1 MRIRLVNIIK
11 FLVAVLVL
19 SITAVTSTSCITNKD
34 NTYFQDDKKLPQY
47 EKAEYE
53 YYKIIP
59 NDQLVI
65 RLLTLNEEAAAIF
78 NFAES
83 TTGTTSYTYR
93 VYDDGTIDI
102 PFVNSIPVA
111 GLTLREASKVIEEK
125 LKDFVPDAMV
135 KVALANDMFYMVGEG
150 GKGSFNIYKEKLN
163 IFQALA
169 LAGGPATNADKK
181 RVRIVRPNPIG
192 GRPIVKEFDL
202 RTVSIINSE
211 YYYVYPNDV
220 IYLSSIKG
228 NFWKIEDYSS
238 ALGTITT
245 SIGFLVSVFNLG
257 VTMGLY

>member
-1 MRIRLVNIIK
+1 MKIRLRNIIK
-11 FLVAVLVL
+11 LLVAVLVL
-19 SITAVTSTSCITNKD
+19 TSTSCITNKD
-34 NTYFQDDKKLPQY
+34 NTYFQDSEKLPQY
-47 EKAEYE
+47 EKVAYE

-78 NFAES
+78 NFSSGGS
-83 TTGTTSYTYR
+83 TTTSTEFTYR

-111 GLTLREASKVIEEK
+111 GLTIREASKVIEER

-135 KVALANDMFYMVGEG
+135 KVALANDMFYIVGEG
-150 GKGSFNIYKEKLN
+150 GKGAFNLYKEKLN

-181 RVRIVRPNPIG
+181 RVRIVRPNPEG
-192 GRPIVKEFDL
+192 PRPIVKEFDL
-202 RTVSIINSE
+202 RTVSIIDSE

-238 ALGTITT
+238 ALNTITT

-257 VTMGLY
+257 VTAGIY

>member
-1 MRIRLVNIIK
+1 MKIVLRNIIK
-11 FLVAVLVL
+11 LLVAVLVL
-19 SITAVTSTSCITNKD
+19 TSTSCITNKD
-34 NTYFQDDKKLPQY
+34 NTYFQDSEKLPQY
-47 EKAEYE
+47 EKVAYE

-59 NDQLVI
+59 HDQLVI

-78 NFAES
+78 NFSSGGS
-83 TTGTTSYTYR
+83 TTTSTEFTYR

-111 GLTLREASKVIEEK
+111 GLTIREASKVIEER

-135 KVALANDMFYMVGEG
+135 KVALANDMFYIVGEG
-150 GKGSFNIYKEKLN
+150 GKGAFNLYKEKLN

-181 RVRIVRPNPIG
+181 RVRIVRPNPEG
-192 GRPIVKEFDL
+192 PRPIVKEFDL
-202 RTVSIINSE
+202 RTVSIIDSE

-257 VTMGLY
+257 VTAGLY

>member
-1 MRIRLVNIIK
+1 MIRFKLHIKNI
-11 FLVAVLVL
+11 LLAVLML
-19 SITAVTSTSCITNKD
+19 MTGTSCITNKD
-34 NTYFQDDKKLPQY
+34 NTYFQESDKLPQY
-47 EKAEYE
+47 PKAEYE

-78 NFAES
+78 NFESGGSSSS
-83 TTGTTSYTYR
+83 TTEFTYR

-111 GLTLREASKVIEEK
+111 GLTIREASKVIEEK

-135 KVALANDMFYMVGEG
+135 KVALANDMFYIIGEG
-150 GKGSFNIYKEKLN
+150 GKGAFNLYKEKLN

-181 RVRIVRPNPIG
+181 RVRLVRPNPEG
-192 GRPIVKEFDL
+192 GRPMVKEFDL

-211 YYYVYPNDV
+211 HYYVYPNDV

>member
-1 MRIRLVNIIK
+1 MKIVLRNIIK
-11 FLVAVLVL
+11 LLVAVLVL
-19 SITAVTSTSCITNKD
+19 TSTSCITNKD
-34 NTYFQDDKKLPQY
+34 NTYFQDSEKLPQY
-47 EKAEYE
+47 EKVAYE

-78 NFAES
+78 NFSSGGS
-83 TTGTTSYTYR
+83 TTTSTEFTYR

-111 GLTLREASKVIEEK
+111 GLTIREASKVIEER

-135 KVALANDMFYMVGEG
+135 KVALANDMFYIVGEG
-150 GKGSFNIYKEKLN
+150 GKGAFNLYKEKLN

-181 RVRIVRPNPIG
+181 RVRIVRPNPEG
-192 GRPIVKEFDL
+192 PRPIVKEFDL
-202 RTVSIINSE
+202 RTVSIIDSE

-257 VTMGLY
+257 VTAGLY

>member
-1 MRIRLVNIIK
+1 MIRFKLHIKNI
-11 FLVAVLVL
+11 LLAVLML
-19 SITAVTSTSCITNKD
+19 MTGTSCITNKD
-34 NTYFQDDKKLPQY
+34 NTYFQESDKLPQY
-47 EKAEYE
+47 PKAEYE

-78 NFAES
+78 NFES
-83 TTGTTSYTYR
+83 GGSSSSATEFTYR

-111 GLTLREASKVIEEK
+111 GLTIREASKVIEEK

-135 KVALANDMFYMVGEG
+135 KVALANDMFYIIGEG
-150 GKGSFNIYKEKLN
+150 GKGAFNLYKEKLN

-181 RVRIVRPNPIG
+181 RVRLVRPNPEG
-192 GRPIVKEFDL
+192 GRPMVKEFDL

-211 YYYVYPNDV
+211 HYYVYPNDV

>member
-1 MRIRLVNIIK
+1 MKAVLRNIIK

-19 SITAVTSTSCITNKD
+19 TSTSCITNKD
-34 NTYFQDDKKLPQY
+34 NTYFQDSEKLPQY
-47 EKAEYE
+47 EKVAYE

-78 NFAES
+78 NFSSGGS
-83 TTGTTSYTYR
+83 TTTSTEFTYR

-111 GLTLREASKVIEEK
+111 GLTIREASKVIEER

-135 KVALANDMFYMVGEG
+135 KVALANDMFYIVGEG
-150 GKGSFNIYKEKLN
+150 GKGAFNLYKEKLN

-181 RVRIVRPNPIG
+181 RVRIVRPNPEG
-192 GRPIVKEFDL
+192 PRPIVKEFDL
-202 RTVSIINSE
+202 RTVSIIDSE

-238 ALGTITT
+238 ALNTITT

-257 VTMGLY
+257 VTAGLY

>member
-1 MRIRLVNIIK
+1 MKIRLINIIK
-11 FLVAVLVL
+11 VLVVVF
-19 SITAVTSTSCITNKD
+19 AVTCTSCITNKD
-34 NTYFQDDKKLPQY
+34 NTYFQTSDKLPQY
-47 EKAEYE
+47 EKVEYE

-78 NFAES
+78 NFSDNASSGS
-83 TTGTTSYTYR
+83 TAYTYR

-102 PFVNSIPVA
+102 PFVSSIPVA
-111 GLTLREASKVIEEK
+111 GLTIREASKVIEEK

-135 KVALANDMFYMVGEG
+135 KVVLANDMFYIVGEA
-150 GKGSFNIYKEKLN
+150 GKGAFNLYKEKLN

-181 RVRIVRPNPIG
+181 RVKLVRPNPAG
-192 GRPIVKEFDL
+192 GRPEVKEFDL
-202 RTVSIINSE
+202 RTVSIIDSE

-228 NFWKIEDYSS
+228 DFWKIENYSS

-257 VTMGLY
+257 VTMNLY

>member
-1 MRIRLVNIIK
+1 MKIELRNIIK
-11 FLVAVLVL
+11 LLVAVLVL
-19 SITAVTSTSCITNKD
+19 TSTSCITNKD
-34 NTYFQDDKKLPQY
+34 NTYFQDSEKLPQY
-47 EKAEYE
+47 EKVAYE

-78 NFAES
+78 NFS
-83 TTGTTSYTYR
+83 SGGNTTTTEFTYR

-111 GLTLREASKVIEEK
+111 GLTIREASKVIEER

-135 KVALANDMFYMVGEG
+135 KVALANDMFYIVGEG
-150 GKGSFNIYKEKLN
+150 GKGAFNLYKEKLN

-181 RVRIVRPNPIG
+181 RVRIVRPNPEG
-192 GRPIVKEFDL
+192 PRPIVKEFDL
-202 RTVSIINSE
+202 RTVSIIDSE

-257 VTMGLY
+257 VTAGLY

>member
-1 MRIRLVNIIK
+1 MKAVLRNIIK
-11 FLVAVLVL
+11 LLVAVLVL
-19 SITAVTSTSCITNKD
+19 TSTSCITNKD
-34 NTYFQDDKKLPQY
+34 NTYFQDSEKLPQY
-47 EKAEYE
+47 EKVAYE

-78 NFAES
+78 NFSSGGS
-83 TTGTTSYTYR
+83 TTTSTEFTYR

-111 GLTLREASKVIEEK
+111 GLTIREASKVIEER

-135 KVALANDMFYMVGEG
+135 KVALANDMFYIVGEG
-150 GKGSFNIYKEKLN
+150 GKGAFSLYKEKLN

-181 RVRIVRPNPIG
+181 RVRIVRPNPEG
-192 GRPIVKEFDL
+192 PRPIVKEFDL
-202 RTVSIINSE
+202 RTVSIIDSE

-257 VTMGLY
+257 VTAGLY

>member
-1 MRIRLVNIIK
+1 MIRLKLHIKNI
-11 FLVAVLVL
+11 LLAVVL
-19 SITAVTSTSCITNKD
+19 IMVGTSCITNKD
-34 NTYFQDDKKLPQY
+34 NTYFQESDKLPQY
-47 EKAEYE
+47 PKAEYE

-65 RLLTLNEEAAAIF
+65 RLLTLNEEAAMIF
-78 NFAES
+78 NFESGSSTS
-83 TTGTTSYTYR
+83 TTEFTYR

-111 GLTLREASKVIEEK
+111 GLTLREASKVIEER
-125 LKDFVPDAMV
+125 LKDFVPDAMI
-135 KVALANDMFYMVGEG
+135 KVALANDMFYIIGEG
-150 GKGSFNIYKEKLN
+150 GKGAFNLYKEKLN

-181 RVRIVRPNPIG
+181 RVRLVRPNPEG

-211 YYYVYPNDV
+211 HYYVYPNDV

>member
-1 MRIRLVNIIK
+1 MIRFRLNIKNI
-11 FLVAVLVL
+11 LLAVVL
-19 SITAVTSTSCITNKD
+19 IMAGTSCITNKD
-34 NTYFQDDKKLPQY
+34 NTYFQESDKLPKY
-47 EKAEYE
+47 EKAAYE

-78 NFAES
+78 NFESGSSS
-83 TTGTTSYTYR
+83 TTTEFTYR

-111 GLTLREASKVIEEK
+111 GLTIREASKVIEEK

-135 KVALANDMFYMVGEG
+135 KVALANDMFYVVGEG
-150 GKGSFNIYKEKLN
+150 GKGAFNLYKEKLN

-181 RVRIVRPNPIG
+181 RVRLVRPNPEG
-192 GRPIVKEFDL
+192 GRPQIKDFDL
-202 RTVSIINSE
+202 RTVSIIDSE

-228 NFWKIEDYSS
+228 NFWKIEDYNS

-245 SIGFLVSVFNLG
+245 SLGFLVSVFNLG
-257 VTMGLY
+257 VTMGIY

>member
-1 MRIRLVNIIK
+1 MIKLKQNIIK
-11 FLVAVLVL
+11 VLLAVLIVM
-19 SITAVTSTSCITNKD
+19 ASTSCITNKD
-34 NTYFQDDKKLPQY
+34 NTYLQDSDKLPKY
-47 EKAEYE
+47 PKAEYE

-78 NFAES
+78 NFSDNS
-83 TTGTTSYTYR
+83 TSSTAYTYR

-111 GLTLREASKVIEEK
+111 GLTIREASKVIEEK

-135 KVALANDMFYMVGEG
+135 KVGLANDMFYIVGEG
-150 GKGSFNIYKEKLN
+150 GKGAFNLYKEKLN

-181 RVRIVRPNPIG
+181 RVRLVRPNPEG
-192 GRPIVKEFDL
+192 GRPMVKEFDL

>member
-1 MRIRLVNIIK
+1 MIRFKLHIKNI
-11 FLVAVLVL
+11 LLAVLML
-19 SITAVTSTSCITNKD
+19 MTGTSCITNKD
-34 NTYFQDDKKLPQY
+34 NTYFQESDKLPQY
-47 EKAEYE
+47 TKAEYE

-78 NFAES
+78 NFES
-83 TTGTTSYTYR
+83 GGSSSSATEFTYR

-111 GLTLREASKVIEEK
+111 GLTIREASKVIEEK

-135 KVALANDMFYMVGEG
+135 KVALANDMFYIIGEG
-150 GKGSFNIYKEKLN
+150 GKGAFNLYKEKLN

-181 RVRIVRPNPIG
+181 RVRLVRPNPEG
-192 GRPIVKEFDL
+192 GRPMVKEFDL

-211 YYYVYPNDV
+211 HYYVYPNDV

>member
-1 MRIRLVNIIK
+1 MIRFKLHIK
-11 FLVAVLVL
+11 NMLLAVLML
-19 SITAVTSTSCITNKD
+19 MTGTSCITNKD
-34 NTYFQDDKKLPQY
+34 NTYFQESDKLPQY
-47 EKAEYE
+47 PKAEYE

-78 NFAES
+78 NFES
-83 TTGTTSYTYR
+83 GGSSSSATEFTYR

-111 GLTLREASKVIEEK
+111 GLTIREASKVIEEK

-135 KVALANDMFYMVGEG
+135 KVALANDMFYIIGEG
-150 GKGSFNIYKEKLN
+150 GKGAFNLYKEKLN

-181 RVRIVRPNPIG
+181 RVRLVRPNPEG
-192 GRPIVKEFDL
+192 GRPMVKEFDL

-211 YYYVYPNDV
+211 HYYVYPNDV

>member
-1 MRIRLVNIIK
+1 MRIRLIHIIK
-11 FLVAVLVL
+11 FLVAILV
-19 SITAVTSTSCITNKD
+19 ITSTSCITNKD
-34 NTYFQDDKKLPQY
+34 NTYLQDSDKLPKY

-53 YYKIIP
+53 YYKILP

-78 NFAES
+78 NFES
-83 TTGTTSYTYR
+83 GTSGTTDYTYR

-111 GLTLREASKVIEEK
+111 GLTIREASKVIEEK

-135 KVALANDMFYMVGEG
+135 KVGLANDMFYIVGEG
-150 GKGSFNIYKEKLN
+150 GKGAFNLYKEKLN

-181 RVRIVRPNPIG
+181 RVRLVRPNPEG
-192 GRPIVKEFDL
+192 GRPEVKEFDL
-202 RTVSIINSE
+202 RTVSIIDSE

>member
-1 MRIRLVNIIK
+1 MRIRLIHIIK
-11 FLVAVLVL
+11 FLVAILV
-19 SITAVTSTSCITNKD
+19 ITSTSCITNKD
-34 NTYFQDDKKLPQY
+34 NTYLQDSDKLPKY

-53 YYKIIP
+53 YYKILP

-78 NFAES
+78 NFGSGSGNS
-83 TTGTTSYTYR
+83 TTEYTYR

-111 GLTLREASKVIEEK
+111 GLTIREASKVIEEK

-135 KVALANDMFYMVGEG
+135 KVGLANDMFYIVGEG
-150 GKGSFNIYKEKLN
+150 GKGAFNLYKEKLN

-181 RVRIVRPNPIG
+181 RVRLVRPNPEG
-192 GRPIVKEFDL
+192 GRPEVKEFDL
-202 RTVSIINSE
+202 RTVSIIDSE

>member
-1 MRIRLVNIIK
+1 MIRFKLHIKNI
-11 FLVAVLVL
+11 LLAVLML
-19 SITAVTSTSCITNKD
+19 MTGTSCITNKD
-34 NTYFQDDKKLPQY
+34 NTYFQESDKLPQY
-47 EKAEYE
+47 PKAEYE

-78 NFAES
+78 NFES
-83 TTGTTSYTYR
+83 GGSSSSATEFTYR

-111 GLTLREASKVIEEK
+111 GLTIREASKVIEEK

-135 KVALANDMFYMVGEG
+135 KVALANDMFYIIGEG
-150 GKGSFNIYKEKLN
+150 GKGAFNLYKEKLN

-181 RVRIVRPNPIG
+181 RVRLVRPNPEG
-192 GRPIVKEFDL
+192 GRPMVKEFDL

-211 YYYVYPNDV
+211 HYYVYPNDV

-228 NFWKIEDYSS
+228 KFWKIEDYSS
-238 ALGTITT
+238 AL
-245 SIGFLVSVFNLG
+245 
-257 VTMGLY
+257 